1 MMLVRRFAV
10 AAVLVCT
17 TLPHSYAADQP
28 LADAARRADWG
39 VVRALVE
46 RGADITA
53 RQGDGATAL
62 HWAAYWNEVELA
74 GLLIDAGADMSAAN
88 DLGVTPLWAAAENG
102 SAAMARRLLDAG
114 ADPNVPLLSGETPLM
129 TAARV
134 GAADV
139 AGLLLD
145 AGADADATAGRSQT
159 ALMWAVSQGHPAV
172 VDALLAHGAAVDA
185 RTDVWTEVVKT
196 TPEPWNPEYVAEI
209 PQGGYTPLL
218 FAARV
223 GDLASAKLL
232 VAAGADVNDQ
242 PPYGTSATVVAA
254 HSGHGDVAAFLLER
268 GADPNA
274 ADAGY
279 TALHA
284 AILHKD
290 AALARALLDHGADP
304 GAPVRKSTPV
314 RRDAVDFYLHPSY
327 VGATPFWLAARFNA
341 PDIMRLLL
349 ERGADPLD
357 AHHPTYWPGSLSIR
371 DERGQGREGAAT
383 GPLAAGGPGGRGGTG
398 GRDDGAHGGGRPRGT
413 GTAGL
418 RGSPEPHRGERA
430 RPEHAARARSGG
442 TRGRDAR
449 SGPARGGAGDRRQ
462 RRERRGEHRPP
473 RGRPRRPRPRG
484 PVPRRARRPRR
495 RYERRRADAAG
506 AGPARAGPHPESQH
520 GGVAAATGRRRIG
533 PYPDCRRE
541 RRPCDC
547 AYSQPRL
554 LPIAPPAPSDSAV
567 TRRAAPNLDAAGAP
581 RGSGGLGGRESRPPP
596 RRRAGYTPSRPRGG
610 RPEGQR

>member
-1 MMLVRRFAV
+1 MMLVQRFAV

-17 TLPHSYAADQP
+17 SLSVSYAADRP
-28 LADAARRADWG
+28 VADAAQRADWG

-46 RGADITA
+46 RGADVTE

-62 HWAAYWNEVELA
+62 HWAAYRDEVELA
-74 GLLIDAGADMSAAN
+74 GLLIEAGADVNAAN

-114 ADPNVPLLSGETPLM
+114 ADPDVPLLSGETPLM

-145 AGADADATAGRSQT
+145 AGADPDATAGRSQT
-159 ALMWAVSQGHPAV
+159 ALMWAVSQRHPGV
-172 VDALLAHGAAVDA
+172 VEVLLAHGAAVDA
-185 RTDVWTEVVKT
+185 RTDVWTEMVKT
-196 TPEPWNPEYVAEI
+196 TPEPWNPEYVTGI

-232 VAAGADVNDQ
+232 VAAGADVDDQ

-290 AALARALLDHGADP
+290 AGLVGALLDHGADP
-304 GAPVRKSTPV
+304 GAAVGSSTPV

-341 PDIMRLLL
+341 PNIMRLLL
-349 ERGADPLD
+349 ARGADPLV

-371 DERGQGREGAAT
+371 DERVQVREGRT
-383 GPLAAGGPGGRGGTG
+383 
-398 GRDDGAHGGGRPRGT
+398 
-413 GTAGL
+413 TAL
-418 RGSPEPHRGERA
+418 M
-430 RPEHAARARSGG
+430 
-442 TRGRDAR
+442 
-449 SGPARGGAGDRRQ
+449 
-462 RRERRGEHRPP
+462 
-473 RGRPRRPRPRG
+473 
-484 PVPRRARRPRR
+484 
-495 RYERRRADAAG
+495 
-506 AGPARAGPHPESQH
+506 
-520 GGVAAATGRRRIG
+520 AAA
-533 PYPDCRRE
+533 
-541 RRPCDC
+541 
-547 AYSQPRL
+547 
-554 LPIAPPAPSDSAV
+554 
-567 TRRAAPNLDAAGAP
+567 
-581 RGSGGLGGRESRPPP
+581 GLGGRDPLISVDRLGRIAESAPVLST
-596 RRRAGYTPSRPRGG
+596 RREPDPAAREAAMLAAVRLAAAQGIDVNAANGEGNTALHGAARAGHDSVVGFLVAQGARVDAANRVGQTPLALAQRGRG
-610 RPEGQR
+610 RTPNHSTVELLRQLGAGE